1 MSEAHVYCQK
11 RDLYGSDSDGSFFV
25 PACPPNAFY
34 WAFEET
40 RFVNNNGSCLRRV
53 LAPWLLLKQ
62 DILSEARY
70 ISQRCD
76 FHRSAC
82 SLPSNGK
89 LAHRDF
95 LVLCGRCVNW
105 PAFSLSSV
113 CASCRASSCFD
124 ISGAGCASIPLPNS
138 LSFSVILSVVRCCN
152 ICYSWKKFHLLL
164 LSSLSSLMSS
174 SRVMK

>member
-1 MSEAHVYCQK
+1 MSEAHFYCQK

-25 PACPPNAFY
+25 PACPPNALY

-40 RFVNNNGSCLRRV
+40 RFVNNGSCLRFFGSWRLGCCLNRTSSQKPV
-53 LAPWLLLKQ
+53 
-62 DILSEARY
+62 Y
-70 ISQRCD
+70 ISKRCY
-76 FHRSAC
+76 FHRSDC

-89 LAHRDF
+89 LAHRAF
-95 LVLCGRCVNW
+95 LVLCRRCVNW
-105 PAFSLSSV
+105 PAFCLSV

-152 ICYSWKKFHLLL
+152 KCYS
-164 LSSLSSLMSS
+164 
-174 SRVMK
+174 

>member
-124 ISGAGCASIPLPNS
+124 ISGAGCASTPLPNS
-138 LSFSVILSVVRCCN
+138 LSFSVILSVVIYVIVERN
-152 ICYSWKKFHLLL
+152 ST
-164 LSSLSSLMSS
+164 SSFSHPLALWWAL
-174 SRVMK
+174 RE

>member
-1 MSEAHVYCQK
+1 MK
-11 RDLYGSDSDGSFFV
+11 
-25 PACPPNAFY
+25 
-34 WAFEET
+34 
-40 RFVNNNGSCLRRV
+40 
-53 LAPWLLLKQ
+53 
-62 DILSEARY
+62 
-70 ISQRCD
+70 ISLWCD

-89 LAHRDF
+89 LAHRAF

-138 LSFSVILSVVRCCN
+138 LYAKESRGKSAAVTSSDLKHLTFVVRTYLAGN
-152 ICYSWKKFHLLL
+152 TQFVIWRWSLAGHDHNVLFSSDEVVGRRTRLWSYAFYLTSDRAAA
-164 LSSLSSLMSS
+164 LSNL
-174 SRVMK
+174 VF

>member
-1 MSEAHVYCQK
+1 MIKESSQKPCQK
-11 RDLYGSDSDGSFFV
+11 PMFIVKNETFTGSDGSFFV

-138 LSFSVILSVVRCCN
+138 LSFYVILSVVIYVIVERN
-152 ICYSWKKFHLLL
+152 ST
-164 LSSLSSLMSS
+164 SSFSHPLAL
-174 SRVMK
+174 